1 MRDDLTKTSAI
12 KGHYFYVGNL
22 LLTLLG
28 VFLLLP
34 EKAEGVCNL
43 IGSLT
48 KPDSVTQTRC
58 TQMRTTPTDRLAP
71 GFDPSKLLTHS
82 FPGEIGGTAAIDSA
96 LELFVVLG
104 PGEITGNPFG
114 QLLDKTSTIC
124 SEMGG
129 PIGHECQ
136 GLNNISLGRAKFN
149 TATQR
154 DIPPSTGPCF
164 DTGPNP
170 DVEIT
175 ESSSPSS
182 FSNPPPFGQ
191 VDCPANDTAGYLH
204 NNFVTQG
211 DFFPFQLIHVGF
223 DSIIS
228 FEAVPGGTTSPKTL
242 VPCTAPAGWT
252 CVNSSQTVEQVTGVF
267 NDLGTGSF
275 SAPGAGDQ
283 VVVNNVA
290 AWSVQAKGDL
300 KFTSPTIAWTQQITD
315 PDFSGVALEGFD
327 ELTSGSF
334 TYCQGSH
341 APGGPCE
348 ASNVPETS
356 YTSGESQRNGTF
368 STLGGD

>member
-12 KGHYFYVGNL
+12 KGHYSYLGNL
-22 LLTLLG
+22 LLALLG

-43 IGSLT
+43 IGSLI

-136 GLNNISLGRAKFN
+136 GLNHISLGLAKFN
-149 TATQR
+149 TATQK
-154 DIPPSTGPCF
+154 DIPPSAGACF
-164 DTGPNP
+164 DTGAAI
-170 DVEIT
+170 EIT
-175 ESSSPSS
+175 ASSTPSS
-182 FSNPPPFGQ
+182 FSNPPPSAQ
-191 VDCPANDTAGYLH
+191 IDCPANNTAGYLY
-204 NNFVTQG
+204 NNFTTRG

-242 VPCTAPAGWT
+242 IPCTAPAGWT
-252 CVNSSQTVEQVTGVF
+252 CINSSQTVEQVTGVF
-267 NDLGTGSF
+267 NDLGTGSM

-315 PDFSGVALEGFD
+315 PDFSGVAQEGFD

-348 ASNVPETS
+348 ASNVPTTS
-356 YTSGESQRNGTF
+356 YTSGASQRNGIF